1 MIIRQLYVS
10 YGPVSKLS
18 AILIQYFYR
27 QKRQQNTYVYTR
39 FFFIS
44 NIFTIQ
50 GRKGRLF
57 LKDFWWKRGREI
69 IFFLLPSLLLLKNS
83 LAVIL
88 L

>member
-44 NIFTIQ
+44 KRFTIQ
-50 GRKGRLF
+50 GRFFERIFGGNGEGR
-57 LKDFWWKRGREI
+57 I
-69 IFFLLPSLLLLKNS
+69 IFSFYPPFYC
-83 LAVIL
+83 
-88 L
+88 